1 MSQIIGHLELM
12 AAAAEAQGLLTPA
25 PTQDLGNLTDLGTA
39 SVVVPIDRNT
49 TTASL
54 NTQEVNQP
62 PRKRKQDNNKK
73 KTKSKKSKNTLTNA
87 NLALDSASED
97 DEPPEK
103 YASTGLSDTVVDSLL
118 NFHEEMETL
127 IAIKALELGITV
139 SDIERVFGK
148 YVGVRRPSAWNRF
161 LQSLLARTIFKE
173 ARGVGNGKGM
183 KALSQKWRSM
193 TPKEKSVY
201 KNATQEAEPAELQN
215 LDGQLQV
222 IGVGS
227 QSRHSLLQ
235 PCSNIVANPK
245 NVKQYKEK
253 ATAFVE
259 ETIAN
264 SVSVAKSNPFELV
277 IIAILTHIYKHNFQI
292 TRSTIGIEKEV
303 KMIYRMDGVNDFP
316 ARLQGLLVGQ
326 TASELKASITESG
339 CSFKTRVVS
348 SLSGL
353 LFETTKLRNWPW
365 SKCNATL
372 NDAGFE
378 LKLLPGARSLEKTF
392 KEPSSNLN
400 RPKLLALKADLK
412 EKLIQL
418 VRIDR
423 NPRFKA
429 NPPTTSETG
438 QGKHSQQIDPS
449 LATATTGAIQG
460 GNHNNTPILKY
471 EYLYALSSQ
480 VMDEMT

>member
-1 MSQIIGHLELM
+1 MSQIIGHLELI

-39 SVVVPIDRNT
+39 SVVAPIDRNT

-87 NLALDSASED
+87 ELALDSASEH
-97 DEPPEK
+97 DEPTFDPATVKDSNKTAVELQFLAKK

-127 IAIKALELGITV
+127 IAIKALKLGITV
-139 SDIERVFGK
+139 SDIEQVFGK
-148 YVGVRRPSAWNRF
+148 YVGVRRPSAWNQF
-161 LQSLLARTIFKE
+161 LQSLLARTMFKE

-235 PCSNIVANPK
+235 PRSNIVANPK

-264 SVSVAKSNPFELV
+264 SVSVAKSNHFEL
-277 IIAILTHIYKHNFQI
+277 
-292 TRSTIGIEKEV
+292 EV
-303 KMIYRMDGVNDFP
+303 KMIYRMDGVNDFL
-316 ARLQGLLVGQ
+316 AQLQGLLVGQ
-326 TASELKASITESG
+326 TASELKASIT
-339 CSFKTRVVS
+339 VVYHLNQNQDLRTS
-348 SLSGL
+348 YLLSVD
-353 LFETTKLRNWPW
+353 TTKLRNWPW

-372 NDAGFE
+372 NNAGFE

-400 RPKLLALKADLK
+400 QPKLLALEANLK

-423 NPRFKA
+423 NPRFEA
-429 NPPTTSETG
+429 NPPMTSEAG
-438 QGKHSQQIDPS
+438 QGEHSHQIDPS
-449 LATATTGAIQG
+449 LATATTGTIQG
-460 GNHNNTPILKY
+460 GNHGDNHNNTPIQGTH
-471 EYLYALSSQ
+471 EFN
-480 VMDEMT
+480 